1 MKTFT
6 LTYNNRSV
14 LKSGYT
20 YYPSENLGPIN
31 TWTIPSTTTD
41 VVSYSSEDTIK
52 LNGKGGHYE
61 TCYKAFSVEKTGTYT
76 ISYDYNLPTV
86 NFYGTDSNHMYF
98 GIFITTNQPP
108 GGDMGTWSAYS
119 TGNCNGYVICGPS
132 SQYNSPGEGHA
143 QFNYNLTAGT
153 TYYLWVPMMN
163 LADGVVTYLT
173 FTNLKWT
180 DTESITVPDY
190 KAKTN
195 IYDLEILTAEHG
207 TCIASNYSGLNDD
220 IISVTATPD
229 EGWYHIGYDITGSV
243 ITGNDFKFL
252 NNDVNLEP
260 IFSETESYPITYLS
274 DEHVQ
279 CTGDTQYIPGSTGIT
294 LVTSYDP
301 YYRISGYEVTGGTIE
316 NGVLIPTGSC
326 IVKAVEK
333 VNYFTAT
340 GGWEHGSNVEATARS
355 NVRQNTVNVP
365 QKYAIHGAHTGDI
378 PATWYS
384 NSNRWN
390 VNSQVSSY
398 SITMNPKM
406 SFYRIINGSTL
417 SWTDYGGVS
426 LIGNTTT
433 ASQNASWQGGNSY
446 RYYDQTFT
454 TNTTGVTYGIS
465 AWVHAWGY
473 DGGGSRSNYATARYV
488 ASETNGTWTA
498 TGIAP

>member
-6 LTYNNRSV
+6 LTYNNRPL

-20 YYPSENLGPIN
+20 YYTSENLGPIN

-163 LADGVVTYLT
+163 LADGVLTYLT
-173 FTNLKWT
+173 FTNLKWI
-180 DTESITVPDY
+180 DTEAITVPDY

-195 IYDLEILTAEHG
+195 IYDLEILSAEHG
-207 TCIASNYSGLNDD
+207 TCVANKYSGFTDSFV
-220 IISVTATPD
+220 SVTATPD

-243 ITGNDFKFL
+243 MTGDSFKFL

-260 IFSETESYPITYLS
+260 IFYETEGYPITYETTVGGS
-274 DEHVQ
+274 
-279 CTGDTQYIPGSTGIT
+279 CTGDTDLYIPGSTGIT
-294 LVTSYDP
+294 LQTAYNT
-301 YYRISGYEVTGGTIE
+301 YYRLSGYEVTGGTIE
-316 NGVLIPTGSC
+316 NNVLIPTGPC
-326 IVKAVEK
+326 TARAVYK
-333 VNYFTAT
+333 VNYFTARGKFNQVVRASENWGRNGTGQAYAYAYYT
-340 GGWEHGSNVEATARS
+340 GGTNCPNSYYTATYTSYDRGTTNAKASGWNPTGNISGYSFTGASTSYAFIEDTTRFGGGIARL
-355 NVRQNTVNVP
+355 QVN
-365 QKYAIHGAHTGDI
+365 
-378 PATWYS
+378 
-384 NSNRWN
+384 NSNFGNGAWPN
-390 VNSQVSSY
+390 KKG
-398 SITMNPKM
+398 NPTCTAT
-406 SFYRIINGSTL
+406 GST
-417 SWTDYGGVS
+417 
-426 LIGNTTT
+426 TTK
-433 ASQNASWQGGNSY
+433 GPV
-446 RYYDQTFT
+446 RYYLSGKCAKGYQVILSCLAK
-454 TNTTGVTYGIS
+454 TG
-465 AWVHAWGY
+465 
-473 DGGGSRSNYATARYV
+473 N
-488 ASETNGTWTA
+488 NGWTA